1 MAFLKDRSPEERAA
15 FAREAQKEY
24 DAYRDRGLS
33 LNMARGKP
41 APEQLDLSD
50 PLYDL
55 IRAEVG
61 VKAADGTDCRNYG
74 VLCGLPEMKSLFG
87 EIIGADP
94 ENVIVCGCS
103 SLNIMFDYISQC
115 CTHGVNGG
123 EPWLFCKNRKMIAL
137 VPGYDR
143 HFSVAQYFGFELV
156 NVPMTPAGPDM
167 DRLEELAKDPDVK
180 GMFCVPKYSN
190 PDGVTFSD
198 ETVRRLA
205 AMQTGA
211 PDFRIIWDLAYTVHD
226 LYEDDADTLAN
237 VFEVA
242 KEYGTED
249 RFIAVAST
257 SKITFAGAG
266 VSAVAA
272 SPANIAAIKKRM
284 TVQIIGFD
292 KINQLK
298 HAYFYKN
305 LDDIKAQMRRH
316 ATFLRPK
323 FETVLRVLEEE
334 LGELGVAAWS
344 RPRGGYFISLDV
356 LTGSAKEVWA
366 LCRDC
371 GVTLTPVGATFPY
384 GNDPDD
390 RNIRL
395 APSYPSLEEIELAAK
410 VIAVSVKL
418 AACHALEDAAAG
430 L

>member
-1 MAFLKDRSPEERAA
+1 MKRLQDYSAAELARFEEAA
-15 FAREAQKEY
+15 KEEY
-24 DAYRDRGLS
+24 KAYQDKGLS

-55 IRAEVG
+55 TREQVG
-61 VKAADGTDCRNYG
+61 VKAEDGTDCRNYG
-74 VLCGLPEMKSLFG
+74 LLCGLNETRRLFG
-87 EIIGADP
+87 EIIGAAQ

-103 SLNIMFDYISQC
+103 SLNIMFDYVSQG
-115 CTHGVNGG
+115 CTHGVGG
-123 EPWLFCKNRKMIAL
+123 GTPWLFEKDRKMLAL

-143 HFSVAQYFGFELV
+143 HFSVAEYFGFQLV
-156 NVPMTPAGPDM
+156 NVPMTPTGPDM
-167 DRLEELAKDPDVK
+167 DLLEELVKDPSVK

-205 AMQTGA
+205 AMKTGA
-211 PDFRIIWDLAYTVHD
+211 DDFRVIWDLAYVVHD
-226 LYEDDADTLAN
+226 LYGEASDKLAN
-237 VFEVA
+237 VFDFA
-242 KEYGTED
+242 WQYGTED

-272 SPANIAAIKKRM
+272 SDRNIAEIKKRM
-284 TVQIIGFD
+284 TVQIIGHD

-298 HAYFYKN
+298 HAYFYHTLK
-305 LDDIKAQMRRH
+305 DIKVQMSRH

-323 FETVLRVLEEE
+323 FETVLRVLDEE
-334 LGELGVAAWS
+334 LSGLDIARWS
-344 RPRGGYFISLDV
+344 KPKGGYFISLDV
-356 LTGSAKEVWA
+356 TTGSAKYVEE
-366 LCRDC
+366 LCRNC

-384 GNDPDD
+384 GKDPDD

-395 APSYPSLEEIELAAK
+395 APSFPSVEEIELAAK
-410 VIAVSVKL
+410 IIAASVRL
-418 AACHALEDAAAG
+418 AACRALKNN
-430 L
+430 